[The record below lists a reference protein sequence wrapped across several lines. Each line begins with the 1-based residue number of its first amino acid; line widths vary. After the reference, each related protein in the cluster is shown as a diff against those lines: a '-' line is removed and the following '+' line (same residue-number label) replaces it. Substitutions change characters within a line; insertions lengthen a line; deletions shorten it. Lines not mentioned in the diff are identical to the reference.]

1 MTGNGTAMTGWPTG
15 DIGIPPYRAIAA
27 KYHRLHNRFLRFAGA
42 GGQSAFEGSVL
53 SLVNPGMKILD
64 AACGTGAFAS
74 RLIKMTGNRIS
85 LTLLDACPEMLS
97 QAEHL
102 PAKKILGRLEHLPFA
117 DGSFDLVSCAWG
129 IETTEH
135 PAATI
140 RELTRVVR
148 PGGYVCLVTCANAG
162 SPRLAAWIVKRAIRL
177 RRTGQFVDPA
187 VIKDMA
193 SDPGI
198 AFARPIPCKG
208 PALAMVMRKAQR
220 RNPQAGAM
228 NG

>member
-1 MTGNGTAMTGWPTG
+1 
-15 DIGIPPYRAIAA
+15 
-27 KYHRLHNRFLRFAGA
+27 
-42 GGQSAFEGSVL
+42 
-53 SLVNPGMKILD
+53 MKILD

-74 RLIKMTGNRIS
+74 RLIKITGNRIS

-129 IETTEH
+129 IETTER

-148 PGGYVCLVTCANAG
+148 PGGYVCLV
-162 SPRLAAWIVKRAIRL
+162 
-177 RRTGQFVDPA
+177 
-187 VIKDMA
+187 
-193 SDPGI
+193 
-198 AFARPIPCKG
+198 
-208 PALAMVMRKAQR
+208 
-220 RNPQAGAM
+220 
-228 NG
+228 